1 MPEERELEQVE
12 AQETEDEERPALDP
26 EVEARRVA
34 AMSFIKRLGDPVLKS
49 KATPVDRFDDSL
61 RTQVS
66 RMAAI
71 MGDAL
76 GVGLAAPQLG
86 ISQRLLVYRVGP
98 DAPVIVL
105 ANPEVEWSSREVEA
119 GEEG

>member
-76 GVGLAAPQLG
+76 GVGLAAPQVG
-86 ISQRLLVYRVGP
+86 VSQRLLVYRVGHE
-98 DAPVIVL
+98 APLVALV
-105 ANPEVEWSSREVEA
+105 NPEIEWSSDD
-119 GEEG
+119 EEE